1 MTSQLDTLE
10 LISITDYLHKPLF
23 DYIKSLSVDSTAPS
37 MTLKR
42 IIEEEAKRFFRL
54 LGENISPRYTVLETA
69 CHLCLPNEPEDLS
82 ITTAIS
88 TVLGSNIFL
97 RCSNIRAN
105 SFGYPRGLVFK
116 GKKYPFLKND
126 FEQNGVF
133 FASRLDRRDFER
145 IRQRLPSQA
154 WEALF
159 DHTVDTLLSADRYW
173 EQIAL
178 LNYHL
183 YREITGQRLIFL
195 PLELIT
201 SKLFLLN
208 LENHGFFYELFVNRS
223 FRQRVIDYFTNIQG
237 CWGDEGRGTFL
248 FFARNDKNDLVS
260 VKLVGDKLVGVNRD
274 LEINFELSLVTE
286 LVANGFLTPST
297 FTSLALLLFENATLV
312 GGYFQFDYL
321 KKYIDGLRSL
331 SDLEIKHA
339 QNKFGCGFVVH
350 PSFTLDDLLNKT
362 FKFDRTI
369 FHQVTLFQ
377 ALKHNE
383 STLEK
388 AIKPNNRLYPLLV
401 KLFNSPDK
409 SDDCNEHK

>member
-1 MTSQLDTLE
+1 MTSQLDTLD

-183 YREITGQRLIFL
+183 YRKL
-195 PLELIT
+195 PVRGLY
-201 SKLFLLN
+201 SCHLN
-208 LENHGFFYELFVNRS
+208 
-223 FRQRVIDYFTNIQG
+223 
-237 CWGDEGRGTFL
+237 
-248 FFARNDKNDLVS
+248 
-260 VKLVGDKLVGVNRD
+260 
-274 LEINFELSLVTE
+274 
-286 LVANGFLTPST
+286 
-297 FTSLALLLFENATLV
+297 
-312 GGYFQFDYL
+312 
-321 KKYIDGLRSL
+321 
-331 SDLEIKHA
+331 
-339 QNKFGCGFVVH
+339 
-350 PSFTLDDLLNKT
+350 
-362 FKFDRTI
+362 
-369 FHQVTLFQ
+369 
-377 ALKHNE
+377 
-383 STLEK
+383 
-388 AIKPNNRLYPLLV
+388 
-401 KLFNSPDK
+401 
-409 SDDCNEHK
+409 